1 MHDQPLSHILTR
13 IPGGRMA
20 KHKALEHSGEFMAC
34 HMGTALAKSSNFIN
48 SVWKDTDK
56 EKPNSN
62 EPRTRQEGK
71 TSLPPRKSMLV
82 SLLLKTNSSTY
93 LVDME

>member
-20 KHKALEHSGEFMAC
+20 KHKALEHRGEFVAC
-34 HMGTALAKSSNFIN
+34 HMGAALAKSSNFIN

-56 EKPNSN
+56 EKSNSPTN
-62 EPRTRQEGK
+62 PGQDRRAKHLCHQGK
-71 TSLPPRKSMLV
+71 VR
-82 SLLLKTNSSTY
+82 
-93 LVDME
+93 